1 MWSAAAY
8 NSNYDNKTIFETSQM
23 GRYAWIYILV
33 PFFASLCAAIWARL
47 QIDQTEKQSQTNG
60 NPNSQHILYNE

>member
-8 NSNYDNKTIFETSQM
+8 SSNVYNQKYFEIYHM

-33 PFFASLCAAIWARL
+33 PFFASFCAAIWAR
-47 QIDQTEKQSQTNG
+47 I
-60 NPNSQHILYNE
+60 